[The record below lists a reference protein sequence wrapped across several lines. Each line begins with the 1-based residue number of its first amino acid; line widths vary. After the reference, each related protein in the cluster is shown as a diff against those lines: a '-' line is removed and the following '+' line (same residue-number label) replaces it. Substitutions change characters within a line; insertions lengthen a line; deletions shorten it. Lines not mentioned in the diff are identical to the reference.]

1 MCIVFGI
8 ARILFRELVSYKY
21 FANTSYF
28 RNSFTLV
35 FFSVFD
41 DRSVCGEFVVCP
53 EKRRS
58 E

>member
-1 MCIVFGI
+1 VCIVFGI

-41 DRSVCGEFVVCP
+41 DRSAP
-53 EKRRS
+53 
-58 E
+58 